1 MTREQAL
8 EFRARWTA
16 VNARTE
22 EETRGATLSEKLRQL
37 ESLMVSFR
45 SLGWEDALR
54 AGEEDVRARWALL
67 KTRCGV

>member
-22 EETRGATLSEKLRQL
+22 EETRGAKLRQL